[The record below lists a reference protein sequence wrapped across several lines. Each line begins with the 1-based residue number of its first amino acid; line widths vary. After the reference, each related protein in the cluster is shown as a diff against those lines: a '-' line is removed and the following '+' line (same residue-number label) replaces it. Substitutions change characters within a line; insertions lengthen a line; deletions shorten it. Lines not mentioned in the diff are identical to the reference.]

1 MKKFLL
7 NTAILLLVGASIAHA
22 TIFTTNGD
30 GTVYSFEKL
39 STVSGSG
46 VSKDDNQYVLYGT
59 CTIAQGDQFVID
71 NEATVAFDE
80 GSELIVEGACDLRA
94 PRHLCCQW

>member
-46 VSKDDNQYVLYGT
+46 VTKDGSLYVLYQNLLPSVSL
-59 CTIAQGDQFVID
+59 CL
-71 NEATVAFDE
+71 NEE
-80 GSELIVEGACDLRA
+80 YNCRKPSNQLLLYLLQ
-94 PRHLCCQW
+94 H